1 LVVSGNASEAF
12 SRAIREI
19 ARRIGGEKVLTDPED
34 LIPYSIDAS
43 KRFEGAPW
51 AVVRVNSTED
61 VAAVL
66 EVADRERIPV
76 IPRGSA
82 SCLTGAVVAKRGGIV
97 IDLLPMNRVE
107 VYPEDMVVM
116 AEAGATVQKVD
127 EECRRHGLMF
137 PPDPASSKVATVG
150 GALAENAGGI
160 RGAKY
165 GVMKNWLLALEVV
178 LPGGRVLRVGEP
190 TLKWRWGPDLTGLF
204 VGSEGWLGVIT
215 RAWFKVIPAP
225 ERVVRVVGVFPDM
238 ESAGRAAADIRASG
252 ILPLGLEI
260 MNAETLRAVSRATG
274 IDLPQEGAMLIA
286 DVDGPRE
293 AISRLAES
301 VAECMRRAGGEVTL
315 SDDPEEMERLYL
327 ARKMAYASLTRLY
340 KAVEIEDITVPLS
353 RFPEALRRIDE
364 LAKRYGLPLP
374 TFGHAGDGN
383 VHPTICYDPDDEEQ
397 VRKARRLAEEI
408 CDVAIE
414 LGGAVSGEHGIGIQ
428 KIEALRRE
436 LRARGAEHYL
446 DLLRE
451 IKRILD
457 PNNIMNPGNFG
468 L

>member
-1 LVVSGNASEAF
+1 MVVSGNASEAF

-19 ARRIGGEKVLTDPED
+19 SRKIGGKKVLTDPED

-51 AVVRVNSTED
+51 AVVRVSSTED

-127 EECRRHGLMF
+127 KECRRHGLMF

-178 LPGGRVLRVGEP
+178 LPGGRVLR
-190 TLKWRWGPDLTGLF
+190 
-204 VGSEGWLGVIT
+204 
-215 RAWFKVIPAP
+215 
-225 ERVVRVVGVFPDM
+225 
-238 ESAGRAAADIRASG
+238 
-252 ILPLGLEI
+252 
-260 MNAETLRAVSRATG
+260 
-274 IDLPQEGAMLIA
+274 
-286 DVDGPRE
+286 
-293 AISRLAES
+293 
-301 VAECMRRAGGEVTL
+301 
-315 SDDPEEMERLYL
+315 
-327 ARKMAYASLTRLY
+327 
-340 KAVEIEDITVPLS
+340 
-353 RFPEALRRIDE
+353 
-364 LAKRYGLPLP
+364 
-374 TFGHAGDGN
+374 
-383 VHPTICYDPDDEEQ
+383 
-397 VRKARRLAEEI
+397 
-408 CDVAIE
+408 
-414 LGGAVSGEHGIGIQ
+414 
-428 KIEALRRE
+428 
-436 LRARGAEHYL
+436 
-446 DLLRE
+446 
-451 IKRILD
+451 
-457 PNNIMNPGNFG
+457 
-468 L
+468 